1 METKKVLLCL
11 TIATVLWIAPT
22 EATSREV
29 HLRMKYSGSALST
42 HEDTNGDGIKAG
54 LGTVSCRSN
63 LGRCT
68 SQGVGEAV
76 VDGPATCRN
85 GNQGLELVLIPGTGH
100 ALLRFEDTGDLLFTE
115 LTSETVCYDPST
127 GTQFKTG
134 SDHITGGTG
143 RFVGATGQLQF
154 EGTQW
159 PLYID
164 PNGDGFAAQIG
175 TLTGTILVVD
185 EGNRQL
191 ERSR

>member
-1 METKKVLLCL
+1 METMKALFCL
-11 TIATVLWIAPT
+11 TVAPVLWMAPA
-22 EATSREV
+22 EATSREI
-29 HLRMKYSGSALST
+29 HLRLKYSGSALST
-42 HEDTNGDGIKAG
+42 HRDTNGDGIKAG

-76 VDGPATCRN
+76 VDGPATCPN
-85 GNQGLELVLIPGTGH
+85 GNPGLELVLVPGTGH
-100 ALLRFEDTGDLLFTE
+100 ALLRFEETGDLLFTE
-115 LTSETVCYDPST
+115 LTAESVCYDPST

-134 SDHITGGTG
+134 TDEVTGGTG
-143 RFVGATGQLQF
+143 RFAGARGQLQF

-175 TLTGTILVVD
+175 TVSGTIVVSD
-185 EGNRQL
+185 EENREL
-191 ERSR
+191 KRSR

>member
-1 METKKVLLCL
+1 
-11 TIATVLWIAPT
+11 
-22 EATSREV
+22 
-29 HLRMKYSGSALST
+29 HLRLKYSGSVLST
-42 HEDTNGDGIKAG
+42 HRDTNGDGIKAG

-76 VDGPATCRN
+76 VGGPATCPN
-85 GNQGLELVLIPGTGH
+85 GNPGLELVLVPGTGH
-100 ALLRFEDTGDLLFTE
+100 ALLRFEDTGDLLVTE

-127 GTQFKTG
+127 GTQFKTRT
-134 SDHITGGTG
+134 DNVTRGTG

-159 PLYID
+159 PQYID

-185 EGNRQL
+185 EGKRQL
-191 ERSR
+191 E